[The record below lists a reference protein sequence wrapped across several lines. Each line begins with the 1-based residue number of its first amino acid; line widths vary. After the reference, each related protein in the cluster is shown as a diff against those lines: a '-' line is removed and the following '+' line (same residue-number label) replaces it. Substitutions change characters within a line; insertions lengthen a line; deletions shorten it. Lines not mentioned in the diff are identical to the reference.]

1 MFGKLR
7 TPDAP
12 AEPVTYRQIL
22 ITVPAN
28 ADIERFI
35 WGAVSA
41 ISFHTAFVPWGTM
54 SPEDTAFYIKAAMNS
69 RMEFNMIGSIIPIIR
84 ETLHSSMLLCDGSV
98 YNKSDYP
105 QLWEVWPL
113 AMKDATTLTLP
124 DLRNL
129 FLVGAG
135 LDYSLGDTGGNAEV
149 TLTTDEIPSH
159 THGYSTPTFNIDV
172 ESVGVPDPTGV
183 GNPMLADITTPTV
196 VGQPHENRPPYY
208 AVVYAVIAKVVP

>member
-1 MFGKLR
+1 MFPKLR

-12 AEPVTYRQIL
+12 EEPVTYRQIL
-22 ITVPAN
+22 ITLPMN
-28 ADIERFI
+28 ADLQAIF
-35 WGAVSA
+35 WGAISA
-41 ISFHTAFVPWGTM
+41 VSFHTSYVAYGSL
-54 SPEDTAFYIKAAMNS
+54 SPEDTAFYIKEAMNS
-69 RMEFNMIGSIIPIIR
+69 RREFDLLGSIIPIIR

-105 QLWEVWPL
+105 QLWDVWPS

-135 LDYSLGDTGGNAEV
+135 SDYELGDTGGEAEV
-149 TLTTDEIPSH
+149 VLTVDEIPSH
-159 THGYSTPTFNIDV
+159 THGYDTPTFNVDV

-183 GNPMLADITTPTV
+183 GNPMLPALTDST
-196 VGQPHENRPPYY
+196 GGDEAHENRPPYY
-208 AVVYAVIAKVVP
+208 AVVYAVIAKVLP